1 MRTPGTYIER
11 QPVSLKDAE
20 TALVTECG
28 GQDRAAALTRVRP
41 SQMQRYTSPG
51 EPRCHMPIDVV
62 QALEMHCGVPHV
74 TRFLAYQ
81 SSAVLIQFTKGDSAH
96 VSAHLSAIGRE
107 TGEMFGKACDG
118 LHDNCLSPKE
128 AAAVKA
134 EAFKTITAL
143 SALIGDLLSVGKET
157 A

>member
-20 TALVTECG
+20 TALVTACG

-62 QALEMHCGVPHV
+62 QALEMHCGNPHV
-74 TRFLAYQ
+74 TRFLAFQ
-81 SSAVLIQFTKGDSAH
+81 SQAVLVQFDKGDRAH
-96 VSAHLSAIGRE
+96 VSGHLSAIGQKS
-107 TGEMFGKACDG
+107 GEMFGKACKGLADG
-118 LHDNCLSPKE
+118 TLSAKE
-128 AAAVKA
+128 AALVQA

-143 SALIGDLLSVGKET
+143 SALIADLMSTGG
-157 A
+157 AQ